1 LAGKVL
7 IMDEASLA
15 GTKQTLDLLTISD
28 AFKLE
33 RFLPTGD
40 RAQLL
45 PVEHGD
51 PFASI
56 QAAKVALSVLPTSLR
71 QRNPHMRALA
81 DASRVRDIR
90 GSFDILGNRVVEGG
104 RDFLEAGAARW
115 LALEPDMRERTDIY
129 TSGRQARSTI
139 NTLVQEG
146 LKAEGVLRGEG
157 LPLVTRMPVHLSREE
172 LRYAQNYE
180 KGMTLEVLR
189 DRTLGNLAKGFYE
202 VQSVD
207 NRGRVWVGAG
217 SKTYRFDPSRID
229 PADRRDN
236 AKLWMKDNILLHEG
250 DALRFGDK
258 DKDKGIHKADRATV
272 VKIEGDIVTVATQDG
287 TLQALHR
294 DDPLMKTVSLNYALN
309 MHQAQGVTQ
318 DFAIGVLNARE
329 QHLSNARLFH
339 VMVTRVKYD
348 VEIFTNNSAHLQ
360 AALARN
366 MGDKGVALSAI
377 GELTLPSPQ
386 RPNAAA
392 RFAPA
397 PMQTSFSDAEMRA
410 YPDQHKWPQQPAP
423 EKVKERGL

>member
-180 KGMTLEVLR
+180 KGMTLEVR

-258 DKDKGIHKADRATV
+258 DKDKGIHKADRATWS
-272 VKIEGDIVTVATQDG
+272 KSRAT
-287 TLQALHR
+287 
-294 DDPLMKTVSLNYALN
+294 S
-309 MHQAQGVTQ
+309 
-318 DFAIGVLNARE
+318 
-329 QHLSNARLFH
+329 S
-339 VMVTRVKYD
+339 
-348 VEIFTNNSAHLQ
+348 
-360 AALARN
+360 
-366 MGDKGVALSAI
+366 
-377 GELTLPSPQ
+377 PSPPRTGRS
-386 RPNAAA
+386 RPSIAMI
-392 RFAPA
+392 R
-397 PMQTSFSDAEMRA
+397 
-410 YPDQHKWPQQPAP
+410 
-423 EKVKERGL
+423 